1 MTPIPYSLAPRP
13 DEGFLSFK
21 NKQTLRNQRNQ
32 RQKITFLCKTNPIC
46 RGQNL
51 LISCIHKPLRKIY
64 IFVESQKQT
73 QFKPNSNPNEAKRTQ
88 CQSGQSGKAFFS
100 LEYISC
106 GYFIAGRF
114 MKIRIISAEAEVG
127 LLRKRKIKLL

>member
-64 IFVESQKQT
+64 IFVESQK
-73 QFKPNSNPNEAKRTQ
+73 RTQ
-88 CQSGQSGKAFFS
+88 TNPTLGNTGKIGNV
-100 LEYISC
+100 LYPLKYIRCEY
-106 GYFIAGRF
+106 FTAEQF
-114 MKIRIISAEAEVG
+114 MKIKDLISRSRNSDNAN
-127 LLRKRKIKLL
+127 KKI